1 MVQVQ
6 SSWFPLMD
14 RNPQVF
20 TDIYRARE
28 DDFRPAEERLYHSPQ
43 LPSRLVLPVLP

>member
-1 MVQVQ
+1 
-6 SSWFPLMD
+6 MD

-20 TDIYRARE
+20 TDIYRARA
-28 DDFRPAEERLYHSPQ
+28 DQFQAAVQCLHRGPR